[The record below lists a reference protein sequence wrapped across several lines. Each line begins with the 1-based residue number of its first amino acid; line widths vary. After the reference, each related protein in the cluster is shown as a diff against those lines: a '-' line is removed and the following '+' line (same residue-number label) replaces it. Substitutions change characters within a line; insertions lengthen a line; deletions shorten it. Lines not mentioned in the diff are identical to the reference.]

1 MNSYS
6 LAVAKVCQVIFD
18 VLTNVEAITSKEIYK
33 LFTSKR
39 KNKFTMYIK
48 ICNVG

>member
-39 KNKFTMYIK
+39 KISSQCILK